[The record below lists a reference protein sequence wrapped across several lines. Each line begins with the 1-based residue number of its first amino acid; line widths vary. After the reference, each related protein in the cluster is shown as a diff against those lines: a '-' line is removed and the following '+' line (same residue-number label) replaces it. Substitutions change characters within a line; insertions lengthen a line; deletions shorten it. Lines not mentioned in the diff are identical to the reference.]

1 MIFSGYNI
9 TSGCAKE
16 DNGQL
21 TITRARARANA
32 HALSGR
38 GQKDV
43 PELVMLNMCIVINC
57 FIGFTQ
63 YLLFIQSSE
72 SGLFET
78 GYFIMFINGSPTTA
92 WLGDRRRA

>member
-1 MIFSGYNI
+1 MY
-9 TSGCAKE
+9 
-16 DNGQL
+16 
-21 TITRARARANA
+21 
-32 HALSGR
+32 
-38 GQKDV
+38 
-43 PELVMLNMCIVINC
+43 NMCIVINC

-63 YLLFIQSSE
+63 YLLFIQSIE